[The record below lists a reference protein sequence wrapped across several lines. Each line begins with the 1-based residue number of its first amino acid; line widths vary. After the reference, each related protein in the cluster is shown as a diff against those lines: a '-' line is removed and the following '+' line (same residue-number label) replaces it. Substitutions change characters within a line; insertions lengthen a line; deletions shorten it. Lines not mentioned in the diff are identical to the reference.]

1 MALEVMREGRRLSRV
16 EILNFKFKGA
26 KGKEVTHALDMN
38 SLH

>member
-1 MALEVMREGRRLSRV
+1 MALEVMREGRVEV

-26 KGKEVTHALDMN
+26 KGKEGTHALDTN